1 VSASVV
7 SLVIEEVKDLEVRDE
22 TTLVRVTAEMILG
35 VSGAFEDVMG
45 L

>member
-7 SLVIEEVKDLEVRDE
+7 SIEEELKDLDVREE
-22 TTLVRVTAEMILG
+22 TTLVRVAAEIILG
-35 VSGAFEDVMG
+35 VSGTFDNVMG